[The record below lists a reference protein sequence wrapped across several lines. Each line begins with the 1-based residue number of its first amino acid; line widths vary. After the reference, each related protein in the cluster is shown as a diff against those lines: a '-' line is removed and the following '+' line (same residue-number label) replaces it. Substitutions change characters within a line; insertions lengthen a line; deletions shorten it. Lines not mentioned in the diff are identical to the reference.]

1 MKSPA
6 VRNLVKA
13 GKVKVV
19 GAIYDLDTGKV
30 EWLPQEKIDETLQRV
45 EASPNRETEPFQNP

>member
-1 MKSPA
+1 M
-6 VRNLVKA
+6 RNLVKA

-19 GAIYDLDTGKV
+19 GAIYDLGTGKV
-30 EWLPQEKIDETLQRV
+30 EWLPPEKIAETMQRV

>member
-19 GAIYDLDTGKV
+19 GAIYDLATGRV
-30 EWLPQEKIDETLQRV
+30 DWLPPEKIAETLQRA
-45 EASPNRETEPFQNP
+45 EASPNRETEPYQNP